1 MFSVRNTQVSVK
13 MSCKFCKDAG
23 KSENEY
29 TNHFLRESKDPN
41 SRITCPTLLAIECR
55 YCFKKGHTV
64 SKCAKLLKEKNGNQ
78 KKVNVLN
85 SCKAAYQNVDSP
97 EKAPEGSYR
106 RRMPSAPIK
115 KAWTGNTRV
124 YDVNHFDLLSDFGDS
139 DIEEEVDS
147 NASTCMD
154 CDTSASGSS
163 DGSSAPPKVV
173 QGCDRRSPTE
183 NPSKMTY
190 AQMLAKPAVVVVNVP
205 ELVGSRISILTKARS
220 MRSWADFSDSDDD
233 E

>member
-1 MFSVRNTQVSVK
+1 MFSARKIQMSVK
-13 MSCKFCKDAG
+13 KSCKFCMDAG
-23 KSENEY
+23 KSEEEY

-64 SKCAKLLKEKNGNQ
+64 SKCAKLLKEKNGEQ

-124 YDVNHFDLLSDFGDS
+124 MEVNHFDLLSDFGDS
-139 DIEEEVDS
+139 DVEDEVDS
-147 NASTCMD
+147 NASTSSMCMD

-163 DGSSAPPKVV
+163 DG
-173 QGCDRRSPTE
+173 
-183 NPSKMTY
+183 KMTY
-190 AQMLAKPAVVVVNVP
+190 AQMLAKPPTVVVNVP
-205 ELVGSRISILTKARS
+205 AVAAEVGSRISIISKARM
-220 MRSWADFSDSDDD
+220 MRSWADFSDSDD